1 MCRRTRTELRQILRG
16 LAVPLLW
23 VALGW
28 GAGAAACLGAVRA
41 APVAIRAA
49 FGEAGSAAL
58 AQAGQAIVYLPVL
71 ARSAQAPWAT
81 PLPPATRPAAGAT
94 GTPAPSA
101 TVDPATPDPATPDPV
116 TPDPEPATAIPSDF
130 APFGLVRL
138 EPELLLEGSGSIIDS
153 LAFWEA
159 PDAADSLLLVTAKG
173 NQRVEVWQQPFAGR
187 ELPALQHP
195 SFGTGT
201 QVNGIVVD
209 QALDRVYVSVSRPAS
224 TVAVF
229 DLPDL
234 RFRGQLVAAAV
245 DLRSEPNLA
254 LLELPDGARRL
265 YVSADDRVYAY
276 DPESGAAL
284 GSFAPAEGLETLL
297 ADAFDQVLYIPDET
311 HRSGIYAYR
320 PDGSPYRRGGETRFG
335 GQGIFEADAEGIAGY
350 RCPADGRADDGRGWL
365 IVSDQKADASDFEFF
380 DRRSWAHLGRLQLA
394 GVRNTDGIA
403 STQQALPGHPAGLF
417 AAANNDRDVALVGW
431 DRILAAT
438 GLDCAKAPRPA
449 ATVTPVGR
457 P

>member
-1 MCRRTRTELRQILRG
+1 MRFGLSPILIG
-16 LAVPLLW
+16 LAIPLLG
-23 VALGW
+23 VALRWVGDSR
-28 GAGAAACLGAVRA
+28 APVGAARATAVLGQAAMWEVGPAV
-41 APVAIRAA
+41 I
-49 FGEAGSAAL
+49 
-58 AQAGQAIVYLPVL
+58 AQASEGGLLLPVL
-71 ARSAQAPWAT
+71 LRGGAAPWPT
-81 PLPPATRPAAGAT
+81 PLPPATL
-94 GTPAPSA
+94 PAPRASDSPGPTS
-101 TVDPATPDPATPDPV
+101 TVTPATPDPVVTPDPV
-116 TPDPEPATAIPSDF
+116 TPDPSAPAPATPVASEF

-138 EPELLLEGSGSIIDS
+138 EPEALLEGSGSIVDS

-224 TVAVF
+224 TVAIF

-234 RFRGQLVAAAV
+234 RFRGQLVAGAV

-254 LLELPDGARRL
+254 LLTLPDGARRL
-265 YVSADDRVYAY
+265 YVSADDRVYVY
-276 DPESGAAL
+276 DPASGAAL

-297 ADAFDQVLYIPDET
+297 GDDVDQVLYIPDET
-311 HRSGIYAYR
+311 HRSGVYAYD
-320 PDGSPYRRGGETRFG
+320 PEGSPYRRGGLTRFG
-335 GQGIFEADAEGIAGY
+335 GQGVFEADAEGIARY
-350 RCPADGRADDGRGWL
+350 SCPADGRGDDGRGWL
-365 IVSDQKADASDFEFF
+365 IVSDQKADASDFEVF
-380 DRRSWAHLGRLQLA
+380 DRRTWAHLGRLQLA
-394 GVRNTDGIA
+394 GVTNTDGIA

-417 AAANNDRDVALVGW
+417 AAANNDRNVALVGW

-438 GLDCAKAPRPA
+438 GLDCGDDGPPPATGTPA
-449 ATVTPVGR
+449 AR